1 MADDMIDGND
11 SVLAETLMSG
21 ADATGAL
28 TPPPAG
34 NAGTIIDIM
43 SRVGSQGAPV
53 PSNALDAQ
61 QRTTDLSKVLAGY
74 AKGLTANQGGYG
86 DIASALAA
94 TVAGQGKTSYGQAME
109 GLQNQRI
116 TRAYNI
122 ANAMAGLGRQGAA
135 GQLTERDVLNLLRDQ
150 TRDAATRGNQKAAQ
164 IQNFARG
171 YMTQFGPEGEAIAYA
186 AALEADR
193 SMPNASPLEILSRAS
208 QIADERIRGQG
219 LQPVRGATTGAVS
232 GGVTKDERGMWV
244 APRGQRLP
252 TDMGISNLERG
263 RGNTKKA
270 DEIDLRLA
278 ERAAGAGRGANPVDR
293 YGKALEGSEV
303 ALGLIERTRGILRE
317 NPQAAGA
324 AGSIG
329 MFVRGVEAQA
339 RALMNTPVE
348 LSTGGGKY
356 QDVDAIVLSN
366 PTAARAIW
374 DRVTAGTELKT
385 GFSWLDKAP
394 EAQALRTNLLLL
406 SFAVARAI
414 EPGGRLS
421 NQDVANVLNALGA
434 GGANIFTDPRAMAR
448 ALEEVEA
455 YVKSATNAT
464 YRAAAQRSP
473 DFAKSNPNE
482 PYPMRPAAPA
492 QPAAAPQAGSSPARL
507 RYNPATG
514 DLE

>member
-1 MADDMIDGND
+1 MA
-11 SVLAETLMSG
+11 L
-21 ADATGAL
+21 
-28 TPPPAG
+28 
-34 NAGTIIDIM
+34 
-43 SRVGSQGAPV
+43 
-53 PSNALDAQ
+53 
-61 QRTTDLSKVLAGY
+61 
-74 AKGLTANQGGYG
+74 
-86 DIASALAA
+86 
-94 TVAGQGKTSYGQAME
+94 
-109 GLQNQRI
+109 
-116 TRAYNI
+116 
-122 ANAMAGLGRQGAA
+122 
-135 GQLTERDVLNLLRDQ
+135 
-150 TRDAATRGNQKAAQ
+150 
-164 IQNFARG
+164 
-171 YMTQFGPEGEAIAYA
+171 
-186 AALEADR
+186 
-193 SMPNASPLEILSRAS
+193 
-208 QIADERIRGQG
+208 
-219 LQPVRGATTGAVS
+219 
-232 GGVTKDERGMWV
+232 
-244 APRGQRLP
+244 
-252 TDMGISNLERG
+252 SNLERG
-263 RGNTKKA
+263 RGNTEKA
-270 DEIDLRLA
+270 DEIDRRFV

-324 AGSIG
+324 TGAIG

-374 DRVTAGTELKT
+374 DRVTAGTDLKT
-385 GFSWLDKAP
+385 GFAWLDKAP

-492 QPAAAPQAGSSPARL
+492 QPAAAPQTVPQVPSFDPAKINSL
-507 RYNPATG
+507 
-514 DLE
+514 LEKYAPR

>member
-1 MADDMIDGND
+1 
-11 SVLAETLMSG
+11 
-21 ADATGAL
+21 
-28 TPPPAG
+28 
-34 NAGTIIDIM
+34 
-43 SRVGSQGAPV
+43 
-53 PSNALDAQ
+53 
-61 QRTTDLSKVLAGY
+61 
-74 AKGLTANQGGYG
+74 
-86 DIASALAA
+86 
-94 TVAGQGKTSYGQAME
+94 
-109 GLQNQRI
+109 
-116 TRAYNI
+116 
-122 ANAMAGLGRQGAA
+122 
-135 GQLTERDVLNLLRDQ
+135 
-150 TRDAATRGNQKAAQ
+150 
-164 IQNFARG
+164 
-171 YMTQFGPEGEAIAYA
+171 MTQFGPEGEAIAYA

-193 SMPNASPLEILSRAS
+193 SMQNASPLEILSRAS
-208 QIADERIRGQG
+208 QIADERIRSQG
-219 LQPVRGATTGAVS
+219 LQPVRGATTGAAS

-252 TDMGISNLERG
+252 TDMALSNLERG
-263 RGNTKKA
+263 RGNTEKA
-270 DEIDLRLA
+270 
-278 ERAAGAGRGANPVDR
+278 
-293 YGKALEGSEV
+293 
-303 ALGLIERTRGILRE
+303 
-317 NPQAAGA
+317 
-324 AGSIG
+324 
-329 MFVRGVEAQA
+329 
-339 RALMNTPVE
+339 E

-374 DRVTAGTELKT
+374 DRVTAGTDLKT
-385 GFSWLDKAP
+385 GFAWLDKAP

-492 QPAAAPQAGSSPARL
+492 QPAAAPQAGSPPARL

>member
-1 MADDMIDGND
+1 
-11 SVLAETLMSG
+11 
-21 ADATGAL
+21 
-28 TPPPAG
+28 
-34 NAGTIIDIM
+34 
-43 SRVGSQGAPV
+43 
-53 PSNALDAQ
+53 
-61 QRTTDLSKVLAGY
+61 
-74 AKGLTANQGGYG
+74 
-86 DIASALAA
+86 
-94 TVAGQGKTSYGQAME
+94 
-109 GLQNQRI
+109 
-116 TRAYNI
+116 
-122 ANAMAGLGRQGAA
+122 
-135 GQLTERDVLNLLRDQ
+135 
-150 TRDAATRGNQKAAQ
+150 
-164 IQNFARG
+164 
-171 YMTQFGPEGEAIAYA
+171 
-186 AALEADR
+186 
-193 SMPNASPLEILSRAS
+193 
-208 QIADERIRGQG
+208 
-219 LQPVRGATTGAVS
+219 
-232 GGVTKDERGMWV
+232 MWV
-244 APRGQRLP
+244 AAPGQRL
-252 TDMGISNLERG
+252 TQDMAISNLERG
-263 RGNTKKA
+263 RGNTEKA
-270 DEIDLRLA
+270 DEIDRRFV

-303 ALGLIERTRGILRE
+303 ALGLIERTRGILKE

-324 AGSIG
+324 AGAMG

-374 DRVTAGTELKT
+374 DRVTAGTNLKT
-385 GFSWLDKAP
+385 GFAWLDKAP

-448 ALEEVEA
+448 ALDEVEA

-514 DLE
+514 NLE

>member
-1 MADDMIDGND
+1 MAEFDQGPILPDT
-11 SVLAETLMSG
+11 EMSG
-21 ADATGAL
+21 SDPVASVINPAL
-28 TPPPAG
+28 VPAV
-34 NAGTIIDIM
+34 NIL
-43 SRVGSQGAPV
+43 SNVGSQGVPAP
-53 PSNALDAQ
+53 SSAMDAR
-61 QRTTDLSKVLAGY
+61 QRATDVSRFLARQMETL
-74 AKGLTANQGGYG
+74 AKPDRYG
-86 DIASALAA
+86 DLINAALMSAANPGRV
-94 TVAGQGKTSYGQAME
+94 TVPGALEQAEGQR
-109 GLQNQRI
+109 L

-122 ANAMAGLGRQGAA
+122 ANAMAGLGRQGTT
-135 GQLTERDVLNLLRDQ
+135 GQLTERDVISLLREQ
-150 TRDAATRGNQKAAQ
+150 TRDAATRGNQKAVQ
-164 IQNFARG
+164 TQNFARG

-219 LQPVRGATTGAVS
+219 LQPVRGATTGAAS

-263 RGNTKKA
+263 RGNTEKA
-270 DEIDLRLA
+270 DEIDRRLV

-324 AGSIG
+324 AGAVG

-356 QDVDAIVLSN
+356 QDVDAGVLSN
-366 PTAARAIW
+366 PAAARVIW
-374 DRVTAGTELKT
+374 DRVTAGTDLKT
-385 GFSWLDKAP
+385 GFAWLDKAP

-448 ALEEVEA
+448 ALDEVEA
-455 YVKSATNAT
+455 YVKTATNAT